1 MKTTIT
7 FTNNLS
13 VDLMEWMEKYS
24 TRHKMT
30 RRAILEKA
38 LDEFRK
44 SARKR
49 EYAQSFKKASLDADI
64 TNMSEDGLGDY
75 LKQLAFF
82 DK

>member
-7 FTNNLS
+7 FTNNMS
-13 VDLMEWMEKYS
+13 ADLMEWLEKYS
-24 TRHKMT
+24 AHHKVT

-38 LDEFRK
+38 LNEFRK

-49 EYAQSFKKASLDADI
+49 EYAQSFKKASLDSEI
-64 TNMSEDGLGDY
+64 KSMSEDGLGDY
-75 LKQLAFF
+75 LKQLSHF

>member
-13 VDLMEWMEKYS
+13 TDLVEWIGKYS

-30 RRAILEKA
+30 RRAVLEKA

-44 SARKR
+44 SARKM
-49 EYAQSFKKASLDADI
+49 EYTQSFKKASLNSDI
-64 TNMSEDGLGDY
+64 KSMAEDGLGDY
-75 LKQLAFF
+75 LKQLASF